1 MKGKWSPGKVTAV
14 VLGGIG
20 AGIVLA
26 GSFCLGVTQLA
37 KDVLAIQRD
46 GRRME
51 ERARREKSQDTRS
64 GIEDWLREHG
74 DRSYYYDYG
83 DDGYNYDYDDDY
95 FYDDGDDYF
104 YDDGNKDE
112 SIPSLPRNPESY
124 DSGNNQ
130 YYEFHDAIREG
141 LSYQVEFENFSSLFG
156 ENVQVD
162 MNYPVI
168 TGKTASE
175 LSVINNAI
183 QEELQEVK
191 EYGEYVAE
199 WISEEQS
206 YSFQA
211 ESYVTYMDEKLL
223 SVAYV
228 EYGYLDNEVYESYVI
243 TANIDMENGM
253 ALTNS
258 QILDIDDAFSVD
270 FRNRCEAQNGE
281 IDSLSMYSDQ
291 DITDM
296 LTNDDSL
303 IIAYTP
309 VGMEIGFN
317 YYYGWVTV
325 TYQDYQKFQKSF

>member
-37 KDVLAIQRD
+37 KDILTFERE

-51 ERARREKSQDTRS
+51 ERARRESSQDIRS

-83 DDGYNYDYDDDY
+83 DGDYDDDY
-95 FYDDGDDYF
+95 GQDDDYDDE
-104 YDDGNKDE
+104 NKNE
-112 SIPSLPRNPESY
+112 IIPSPPKYPESY
-124 DSGNNQ
+124 DNDSNQ

-156 ENVQVD
+156 ENVQVE

-168 TGKTASE
+168 SGKTASE

-183 QEELQEVK
+183 QRELQEVK

-258 QILDIDDAFSVD
+258 QILDIDDAFSID

-281 IDSLSMYSDQ
+281 IDSLSMFSDQ

-296 LTNDDSL
+296 LTSDESL
-303 IIAYTP
+303 IIVYTP
-309 VGMEIGFN
+309 VGMEVGFN

-325 TYQDYQKFQKSF
+325 TYQDYQKFQKGF